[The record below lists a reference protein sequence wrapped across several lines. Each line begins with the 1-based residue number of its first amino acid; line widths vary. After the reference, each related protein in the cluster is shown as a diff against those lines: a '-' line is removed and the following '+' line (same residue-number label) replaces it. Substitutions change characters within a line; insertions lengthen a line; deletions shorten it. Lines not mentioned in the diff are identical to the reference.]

1 MQGAYWDPIPI
12 KLQKIKSIKFE
23 NCSGCSPNIRHRR
36 DLSCA
41 TGGHRFCNVL
51 CMGAGYAN
59 GSCAWDMQAGSYDC
73 ECSRERRGVRYLIL
87 ASGNF
92 WGIYTSWLFLPICAY
107 RPDSI
112 YLSVPTC
119 CTLSTY
125 LDLPGRLDLPICTYL
140 PDSIY
145 QTVTTC
151 RTLSTNLYLPARLYL
166 PICNRLPDSIY
177 QSVTVCR
184 TLSTIL

>member
-1 MQGAYWDPIPI
+1 MRGAFWDPIPI
-12 KLQKIKSIKFE
+12 RLQKIKSIKFE

-119 CTLSTY
+119 RTLPFSTCLTNFTYLSISTHLSISTY
-125 LDLPGRLDLPICTYL
+125 LPI
-140 PDSIY
+140 P
-145 QTVTTC
+145 
-151 RTLSTNLYLPARLYL
+151 LYL
-166 PICNRLPDSIY
+166 PIYISL
-177 QSVTVCR
+177 
-184 TLSTIL
+184 